1 MAPPRAVLLLAG
13 ILILPGFASGRGVEA
28 ARLEDPRLD
37 SPEDRAAFVRWF
49 TFLAEIAYFQ
59 RPGDV
64 APEIRDCAGLIRFA
78 YREALR
84 RHDGAWA
91 TRLKLPL
98 APPYPP
104 VAKYCY
110 PHWPLGAS
118 LFRISA
124 GAGSAAFAQFADA
137 KTLCRFNTHFVSREL
152 DRAQPGDLLFFEQT
166 EQRLPFHAMVY
177 LGRSHIEPRPE
188 RFLIYHTGPIANDP
202 GELRRPS
209 IAELLAHPLPQWR
222 PVAGNSN
229 FLGVFRWNLL
239 RESR

>member
-1 MAPPRAVLLLAG
+1 MSTPSALLLLAG
-13 ILILPGFASGRGVEA
+13 LLILPGSASGRRFEP
-28 ARLEDPRLD
+28 ARSEDPRLD
-37 SPEDRAAFVRWF
+37 SLEDRTAFVRWF
-49 TFLAEIAYFQ
+49 TFLAEIVYFQ
-59 RPGDV
+59 TPGN
-64 APEIRDCAGLIRFA
+64 AASEIRDCAGLIRFA

-104 VAKYCY
+104 VAKYRY

-124 GAGSAAFAQFADA
+124 GTGPAAFAQFADA
-137 KTLCRFNTHFVSREL
+137 RTLCRFNTHFVSRDL
-152 DRAQPGDLLFFEQT
+152 GRAQPGDLLFFEQT
-166 EQRLPFHAMVY
+166 GQKLPFHAMIY
-177 LGRSHIEPRPE
+177 LGRSHIERRPE
-188 RFLIYHTGPIANDP
+188 RFVIYHTGPIGDDP